1 MIKYKLYI
9 RTALSGVVV
18 KILPCKSKDDLYMYV
33 GKLFLNS
40 IEKIERVDFEVL
52 SEGGET

>member
-9 RTALSGVVV
+9 RTALSGVVT